1 MQMTGYWPDFN
12 NNLYNT
18 PFLAYSSRHLVQ
30 IVDST
35 WLTGAE
41 IFLSTQLGSSACNT
55 RRAQGLL
62 MALDVREIIIT
73 LAKS

>member
-1 MQMTGYWPDFN
+1 MQVTGYWPEFN

-18 PFLAYSSRHLVQ
+18 PFLAYCSRLIVQ

-41 IFLSTQLGSSACNT
+41 IFLGTKLAFSPCNT

-62 MALDVREIIIT
+62 MA
-73 LAKS
+73 

>member
-1 MQMTGYWPDFN
+1 MQVTGYWPEFN

-18 PFLAYSSRHLVQ
+18 PFLTYCSRLIVQ
-30 IVDST
+30 IVEST

-41 IFLSTQLGSSACNT
+41 IFLSTKLTSSPCHT

-62 MALDVREIIIT
+62 
-73 LAKS
+73 